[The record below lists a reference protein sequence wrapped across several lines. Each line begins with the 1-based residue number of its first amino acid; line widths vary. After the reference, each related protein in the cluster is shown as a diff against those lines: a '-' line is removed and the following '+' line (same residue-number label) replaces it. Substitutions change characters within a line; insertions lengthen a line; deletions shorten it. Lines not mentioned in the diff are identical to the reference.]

1 MKKMFPLIILVVLFL
16 TGCVEQEII
25 DDVNLVTVTGFDKIE
40 KDKIRG
46 TAIIN
51 TYLKDQPVQDYQL
64 VESSELSRDILSDM
78 QKKSPDPLVLGKL
91 QVVLFGEALSRSG
104 ITDLV
109 DTLQRDAS
117 ISERLLLAV
126 TRDEAK
132 SVLEA
137 DFGTQGASRF
147 LSSLILHNNLHR
159 DLPKSNLHL
168 FLYQYYSKGQDP
180 FLPILSKKGKDVL
193 IDGLALFDDVKL
205 VGEISNEKL
214 LFFKILA
221 DQYSKGSY
229 TLNIPDSK
237 EKAGIRSI
245 SSSRKL
251 NLISLNPLKVEISA
265 HVEGY
270 INEYTG
276 RKITQEVIKKAEK
289 AFKDE
294 IEKESLALIDK
305 FKELQIDPLGIGD
318 DIRSQSRD
326 FDISNWREEIK
337 DLNVDVKADVLIS
350 ETGVID

>member
-1 MKKMFPLIILVVLFL
+1 MKKMFPIVILLQLFL
-16 TGCVEQEII
+16 IGCVEQEII
-25 DDVNLVTVTGFDKIE
+25 DDVNLVTVTGFDKVE
-40 KDKIRG
+40 EDRIRG
-46 TAIIN
+46 TAIAN

-64 VESSELSRDILSDM
+64 DEISELSRDILSDM

-91 QVVLFGEALSRSG
+91 QVVLFGEELSRSG

-109 DTLQRDAS
+109 DTLQRDAT

-132 SVLEA
+132 KVLEA

-147 LSSLILHNNLHR
+147 LSSLILHNKLHR
-159 DLPKSNLHL
+159 DLPRSNLHL
-168 FLYQYYSKGQDP
+168 FLFQYYSKGQDP
-180 FLPILSKKGKDVL
+180 YLPILKKEEKDVL

-205 VGEISNEKL
+205 VGEIPNEKL

-221 DQYSKGSY
+221 DQYSQGSY

-237 EKAGIRSI
+237 EKAGIKSI

-251 NLISLNPLKVEISA
+251 KLVSLNPLKVEISA

-276 RKITQEVIKKAEK
+276 KKITPNVIRKSEK

-294 IEKESLALIDK
+294 IEKESLALIGK
-305 FKELQIDPLGIGD
+305 FKELDIDPLGIGD
-318 DIRSQSRD
+318 DIRSKSRD
-326 FDISNWREEIK
+326 FDISKWREKIK
-337 DLNVDVKADVLIS
+337 DLNVEVKADVLIS